1 MASALQNRRRKSK
14 HNPRKA
20 GPMSRKQAEKA
31 AKRAAGK
38 EKSAAQLSK
47 RIARAEKAV
56 ARRGMKLI
64 KAQASAA
71 KKEARKAAKAAVAEY
86 KAKHPRKKSSRKV
99 SEKVIAARKA
109 RRALAASRR
118 KAVSAA
124 VRKADADCRKMVQVK
139 VMCPPKKR
147 AQVMK
152 AARAAASARS
162 NVSALQNRGR
172 RRHARKN
179 VSALQNRRARHN
191 VSALQNRRARR
202 NSGAMASVKSY
213 AMQTL
218 PWVIGAAGGFAAHAA
233 AEQFGATKQI
243 EKLALKI
250 PTAGPY
256 IASASHTIQGA
267 AAAAILSAVAK
278 AVGGKAAP
286 YIHDTAISAI
296 VIGVAYDAK
305 RIMDAKQAAGKW
317 ALPTDLGDLA
327 FGDLAFNELGALA
340 FGDLAFGDLGFNMAG
355 SRRPSDLVPMAGL
368 SAYGDGMAYETAP
381 LTADYSQASLG
392 DAAHC
397 GADFSAIEGQ
407 AMVNGRGHYLHRYG
421 APPHRMQHN
430 PKGASHLAG
439 RDGHRWGWLVKMVGW
454 EKAQKIAS
462 MSPES
467 RIKVLHKLRAA
478 ALQAFQQ
485 EMVNYEAAQ
494 IAREIPEQ
502 LTDLAPTAGGAMG
515 AQGAGGLGDS
525 ALFMGA

>member
-1 MASALQNRRRKSK
+1 
-14 HNPRKA
+14 
-20 GPMSRKQAEKA
+20 
-31 AKRAAGK
+31 
-38 EKSAAQLSK
+38 
-47 RIARAEKAV
+47 
-56 ARRGMKLI
+56 
-64 KAQASAA
+64 
-71 KKEARKAAKAAVAEY
+71 
-86 KAKHPRKKSSRKV
+86 
-99 SEKVIAARKA
+99 
-109 RRALAASRR
+109 
-118 KAVSAA
+118 
-124 VRKADADCRKMVQVK
+124 
-139 VMCPPKKR
+139 
-147 AQVMK
+147 MK
-152 AARAAASARS
+152 AARAAAKGKGSSSGAQMALLNRGRRRARR
-162 NVSALQNRGR
+162 NVSALQNG
-172 RRHARKN
+172 
-179 VSALQNRRARHN
+179 RRARHN

-202 NSGAMASVKSY
+202 NAGAMGMVKSY
-213 AMQTL
+213 ASQTL
-218 PWVIGAAGGFAAHAA
+218 PWVVGAAGGFALHMVAGS
-233 AEQFGATKQI
+233 ETIQLPKKI
-243 EKLALKI
+243 EELALKI
-250 PTAGPY
+250 PKAGRY
-256 IASASHTIQGA
+256 IAAASNTIQGA
-267 AAAAILSAVAK
+267 AVAAALGYIAK
-278 AVGGKAAP
+278 MVGGKAAP
-286 YIHDTAISAI
+286 YIKDTAISAL

-305 RIMDAKQAAGKW
+305 RLAEAKYSVDAM
-317 ALPTDLGDLA
+317 PLGDLA
-327 FGDLAFNELGALA
+327 FGDLAFYELGALA